1 MSLEL
6 SMGLVVGFT
15 LLGIASGVP
24 IGYIFGIGCL
34 IFMVMIGDIDYITRL
49 VPDSFKML
57 QGFAFLALPLYM
69 MVGSLMLTTS
79 LTSRLFDFLYVILGK
94 ARAAFGG
101 ALVSFVA
108 VFGAITGSASA
119 TIGAIGPLVI
129 PEGAKYGYHKE
140 YTTGLVACAS
150 LVAMLIPPSLS
161 MIVFGVAGHL
171 SIPLLFLATAIP
183 GLLSAM
189 FFIGLNFFLTRR
201 GELTRLEQPPVTSD
215 TKKEL
220 TSGGRREVWGKAG
233 AAWPV
238 LVLPAIILGGIYSGI
253 FTPTEAAVVA
263 VVWIMLY
270 KLVASAVS
278 AIIRKSISL
287 FGTGLNDLARGFL
300 EAAKPIG
307 AIGTI
312 CFFMFALSRAFVF
325 AGIPAMILRVL
336 TTAIPTP
343 GLFLLSVNVLL
354 LLMGMIMDDMSCCIL
369 AGVILLP
376 VAKHF
381 GINPFHFGAI
391 VGVNTGLGNLTPPVA
406 PNLYLAAGVGNVQVK
421 LFPPNRYVKTVLYLL
436 LFGQL
441 IVLIL
446 TTYIP
451 QVSLFLPNLWLG
463 TR

>member
-6 SMGLVVGFT
+6 SLTIVIAFT

-24 IGYIFGIGCL
+24 IGYIFGIACL
-34 IFMVMIGDIDYITRL
+34 IFMVIIGDIDSITRL

-57 QGFAFLALPLYM
+57 QGFAFLALPLYI
-69 MVGSLMLTTS
+69 MVGSLMMSTS
-79 LTSRLFDFLYVILGK
+79 LTTKLFDLLHVILGK

-101 ALVSFVA
+101 ALVLFVA
-108 VFGAITGSASA
+108 IFGAITGSASA

-183 GLLSAM
+183 GLLGAI
-189 FFIGLNFFLTRR
+189 FFIGLNFFLTSR
-201 GELTRLEQPPVTSD
+201 GGLSRLEQPPVTSD

-220 TSGGRREVWGKAG
+220 TSGERREVWSKART
-233 AAWPV
+233 AWPS
-238 LVLPAIILGGIYSGI
+238 LALPVIILGGIYGGV
-253 FTPTEAAVVA
+253 FTPTEAAAVA
-263 VVWIMLY
+263 VFWIMAY
-270 KLVASAVS
+270 AVVSGIVS
-278 AIIRKSISL
+278 AIIQRSL
-287 FGTGLNDLARGFL
+287 SRFGAGLSGVARGFI
-300 EAAKPIG
+300 EAARPIG

-312 CFFMFALSRAFVF
+312 CFFMFALSRAFIF

-336 TTAIPTP
+336 TTVIPTP

-376 VAKHF
+376 VANHF

-406 PNLYLAAGVGNVQVK
+406 PNLYLAAGVGNIPVK
-421 LFPPNRYVKTVLYLL
+421 LFPPNRYVKTVIYLL

-441 IVLIL
+441 VVLIL

>member
-6 SMGLVVGFT
+6 SLSIAVVFT

-24 IGYIFGIGCL
+24 IGYIFGIACL
-34 IFMVMIGDIDYITRL
+34 IFMVMIGDVDSITRL

-79 LTSRLFDFLYVILGK
+79 LTTKLFDFLHVVLGQ

-108 VFGAITGSASA
+108 IFGAITGSASA

-129 PEGAKYGYHKE
+129 PEGIKYGYHKE

-150 LVAMLIPPSLS
+150 LIAMLIPPSLS

-183 GLLSAM
+183 GLLGAI
-189 FFIGLNFFLTRR
+189 FFIGLNFFFTKR
-201 GELTRLEQPPVTSD
+201 GELTRLDQPPVISGSE
-215 TKKEL
+215 KEL
-220 TSGGRREVWGKAG
+220 TGGRRGEIWSKGR
-233 AAWPV
+233 AAWPS
-238 LVLPAIILGGIYSGI
+238 LALPVMILGGIYGGV

-263 VVWIMLY
+263 VAWIMIY
-270 KLVASAVS
+270 TVVASAVS
-278 AIIRKSISL
+278 AVIQRSPSR
-287 FGTGLNDLARGFL
+287 FGAGLSSVARGFML
-300 EAAKPIG
+300 AAKPIG

-312 CFFMFALSRAFVF
+312 CFFMFALSRAFIF
-325 AGIPAMILRVL
+325 AGVPDLILRVF
-336 TTAIPTP
+336 TAAIPNQII
-343 GLFLLSVNVLL
+343 FLLVVNVLL
-354 LLMGMIMDDMSCCIL
+354 IFIGMIMDDMSSCIL

-376 VAKHF
+376 VALHF
-381 GINPFHFGAI
+381 GVNPFHFGAI
-391 VGVNTGLGNLTPPVA
+391 VGVNTGIGNLTPPVA
-406 PNLYLAAGVGNVQVK
+406 PNLYLAAGVGDIPVK
-421 LFPPNRYVKTVLYLL
+421 LYPPNRYIKTVLYLL

-441 IVLIL
+441 IVLLL

-451 QVSLFLPNLWLG
+451 QVSLFLPNLWLA